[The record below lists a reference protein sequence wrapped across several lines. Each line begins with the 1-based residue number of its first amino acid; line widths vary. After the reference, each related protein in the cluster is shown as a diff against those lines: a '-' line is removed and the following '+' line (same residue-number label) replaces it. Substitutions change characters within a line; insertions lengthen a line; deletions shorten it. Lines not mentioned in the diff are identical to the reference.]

1 LLITNSNKMK
11 ELKASFFLILKR
23 SLSNSFSLISIIV
36 KIMHKSDVFS
46 SKNIAQTNQN
56 YLIDFSEA
64 QLQNLIFQSGKL
76 KDLFQEKTKK
86 KEFFYGIEII
96 PQSKKTIK
104 LDYNVFGSLLP
115 LFTSIV
121 WLGYEYIDM
130 DFINDIEAIKIAQ
143 YLNQSTNVLPHF
155 SAHHLNDKRLVDV
168 LNLNLKNIFIVRGD
182 QVEDQQKYQY
192 AADLVRE
199 VRKIRGGQCFNE

>member
-1 LLITNSNKMK
+1 
-11 ELKASFFLILKR
+11 
-23 SLSNSFSLISIIV
+23 
-36 KIMHKSDVFS
+36 MHKSDVFS